1 MNRKKLFLMF
11 LVLIFTG
18 LTLAQ
23 IVPVDEKTVKVTA
36 RGYGNNEDET
46 KQVTFENGLEMLITD
61 MITMTE
67 ERMKYQQNKDS
78 IMKDAEKYVIK
89 YTIKKKMEADGEY
102 RGRDYDLIM
111 TIEMLMNKESL
122 RKDLETMGII
132 KSSKD
137 LRKQLDNF
145 SIMPIIDKKDSDEL
159 FINNKDKAY
168 AKIASYLQNQHIPVI
183 GEEEI
188 TDIQENEEII
198 NLSKSE
204 ELESG
209 EEDLILQL
217 ARNTY
222 ADFYIKVIGNVEKAV
237 KEGFSAFK
245 VSVTVSA
252 YTVMTGEHI
261 ASQTGYS
268 QPYTLSSKDASISAG
283 IEEAVNST
291 MDDVMNKLR
300 LFWKDYVAD
309 GRPYKLVFY
318 DYSFGELAKIRRT
331 LKNMTNRIK
340 LDKKAGN
347 IASFLVWYDG
357 QVDDLLF
364 EIPARMDMNLKE
376 EPAVLGNTIRFFNEK
391 R

>member
-1 MNRKKLFLMF
+1 MKKKLFVILF
-11 LVLIFTG
+11 LLLFTG
-18 LTLAQ
+18 LTIPQ
-23 IVPVDEKTVKVTA
+23 IIPVDEKTVKVTA

-46 KQVTFENGLEMLITD
+46 KKVAFENGLDMLISD

-67 ERMKYQQNKDS
+67 ERMKYQQNQNS
-78 IMKDAEKYVIK
+78 IMKNVEKYVIK
-89 YTIKKKMEADGEY
+89 YSIKKKFKADGEY
-102 RGRDYDLIM
+102 RGKDYDLIM

-137 LRKQLDNF
+137 LRSQLDNF
-145 SIMPIIDKKDSDEL
+145 SIMPIIDKEDSSEL
-159 FINNKDKAY
+159 FINNKEIAY

-188 TDIQENEEII
+188 KRVQENEEII
-198 NLSKSE
+198 NLTKSR

-209 EEDLILQL
+209 EEDVILQL
-217 ARNTY
+217 ARNTH
-222 ADFYIKVIGNVEKAV
+222 ADFYIKVAGKVEKAY

-245 VSVTVSA
+245 VNISISS

-291 MDDVMNKLR
+291 MDDIMNKLR

-331 LKNMTNRIK
+331 LKEMTNRVK

-347 IASFLVWYDG
+347 VASFLVWYDG

-364 EIPARMDMNLKE
+364 EIPARMDLNLNE
-376 EPAVLGNTIRFFNEK
+376 EPAILGNTIRFFNK
-391 R
+391 KS